1 MTVATEALPAERLDA
16 VDPPPSAWLPLTAA
30 DVAGGGEERQPEHAW
45 PGSLFIFLANLMAF
59 GMGLGAVGASIGA
72 VVSLFQGEWA
82 RAGLVA
88 AAAVGLGLGSLVQ
101 RALGKHLSRFTR
113 WGWYGAMGEL
123 GVASLAKVNAMV
135 MTGDAGGALFGLVV
149 DVLWMRYFWNR
160 REDFGIDLEI

>member
-1 MTVATEALPAERLDA
+1 MPLAEAPSTAPLQALEPPLAT
-16 VDPPPSAWLPLTAA
+16 WLPLTAA
-30 DVAGGGEERQPEHAW
+30 DVAVDREERQPEHAW

-72 VVSLFQGEWA
+72 VVSLFQGEWV

-88 AAAVGLGLGSLVQ
+88 AAAVGLGLGSFVQ
-101 RALGKHLSRFTR
+101 RTLGKHLSGFTR

-123 GVASLAKVNAMV
+123 GVAALAKVNAMV
-135 MTGDAGGALFGLVV
+135 MTGDLGGPLFGLVI

-160 REDFGIDLEI
+160 REDFGIDLDV